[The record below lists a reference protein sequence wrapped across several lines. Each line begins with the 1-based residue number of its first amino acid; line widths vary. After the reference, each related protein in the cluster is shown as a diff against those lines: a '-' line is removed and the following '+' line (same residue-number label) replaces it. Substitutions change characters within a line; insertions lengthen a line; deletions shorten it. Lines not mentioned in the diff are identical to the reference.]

1 MVAQRIICIIKQMTN
16 EESFRADYVL
26 GLLEQ
31 HELDQIMLRYLT
43 AAVEAEAVKARVAN
57 QRLAEVKARVI
68 SI

>member
-1 MVAQRIICIIKQMTN
+1 MNQ

-31 HELDQIMLRYLT
+31 HELDQIKLRYLA

-57 QRLAEVKARVI
+57 QRLAEVKARI
-68 SI
+68 SAI

>member
-1 MVAQRIICIIKQMTN
+1 MNQ

-31 HELDQIMLRYLT
+31 HELDQIKLRYLT

-57 QRLAEVKARVI
+57 QRLAEVKARI
-68 SI
+68 SAI

>member
-31 HELDQIMLRYLT
+31 HELDQIKLRYLT

-57 QRLAEVKARVI
+57 QRLAEVKARI
-68 SI
+68 SAI